1 MLLQTF
7 LWQRTGQNQLSEYAG
22 LTERHMMKINHT
34 QISINSDVFGD
45 DALLRE
51 KLSPLFA
58 GIQKFN
64 KKKKLEWKGVRAI
77 AGNCERW
84 KTLCKPSTLTGRRHS
99 TKCIEVKCFLFTEQL
114 NFSVTLT
121 YTRRHYT
128 FFSPYYPSINF
139 NIILLLRRKP
149 LQLLSHLQAKGL
161 KCIGFNFAYTCCMP
175 FLSHRP

>member
-64 KKKKLEWKGVRAI
+64 KKK
-77 AGNCERW
+77 N
-84 KTLCKPSTLTGRRHS
+84 
-99 TKCIEVKCFLFTEQL
+99 L
-114 NFSVTLT
+114 NGKE
-121 YTRRHYT
+121 YE
-128 FFSPYYPSINF
+128 
-139 NIILLLRRKP
+139 
-149 LQLLSHLQAKGL
+149 LQLETVRDGKLFVNPLHLPVEGIRLSAL
-161 KCIGFNFAYTCCMP
+161 K
-175 FLSHRP
+175 